1 MAEGTDERS
10 LYLPALD
17 LLVDLHGR
25 AARDVTGDVPPYDEA
40 TLLREASLFV
50 DVHLRR
56 WHGLPISDAERA
68 AYLDAIRAA
77 MISARV
83 GDEVLVLRD
92 YHIDNMMVLP
102 GRADLRAIGL
112 LDFQDAVIGPA
123 AYDVVSLT
131 QDARRDLSTGLEE
144 TLVQRYLDARPDL
157 EAAAYWRSHALLGA
171 QRSLKIFGIF
181 TRQALDHGRD
191 LYLPHLARLW
201 RYVDLDLGIAD
212 SAGRALGDW
221 LRRHVPAAVREADA
235 EGRRLTD
242 IS

>member
-1 MAEGTDERS
+1 M
-10 LYLPALD
+10 
-17 LLVDLHGR
+17 
-25 AARDVTGDVPPYDEA
+25 
-40 TLLREASLFV
+40 
-50 DVHLRR
+50 
-56 WHGLPISDAERA
+56 
-68 AYLDAIRAA
+68 
-77 MISARV
+77 
-83 GDEVLVLRD
+83 
-92 YHIDNMMVLP
+92 
-102 GRADLRAIGL
+102 
-112 LDFQDAVIGPA
+112 IGPA

-131 QDARRDLSTGLEE
+131 QDARRDLSPGLEE

-221 LRRHVPAAVREADA
+221 LRRHVPAAVRDGCR
-235 EGRRLTD
+235 GRRADVAGAAVLVGVCRWPRTFPPVMVLA
-242 IS
+242 IGAGALRPVGGCKSR